1 MGLRSSTNSRSS
13 PRRAPSYSVGNIHH
27 SPPSREKRVRL
38 LGARLLDVCLGP
50 GRFVI
55 ANGLRALPDPVLPQL
70 PRQYQLRRR
79 VEMPFLHRLP
89 PPRYQ
94 QFLLRL
100 RCELVHHVDAEV
112 VHDPHGFLRDAD
124 GGMGLLVLYIRV
136 GLR

>member
-1 MGLRSSTNSRSS
+1 MGLLSSTNSRSS
-13 PRRAPSYSVGNIHH
+13 PRRAPSYSVGNIHNRH
-27 SPPSREKRVRL
+27 GEKRVRL
-38 LGARLLDVCLGP
+38 VGARLLDVCLGP

-55 ANGLRALPDPVLPQL
+55 ANGLRALPDPVLLQL

-100 RCELVHHVDAEV
+100 RCEPVHHVDAEV

-124 GGMGLLVLYIRV
+124 GGMGLLGVVYSC
-136 GLR
+136 